1 MQTGFLGVGSAT
13 RARRAPLSSS
23 PGSSRRLTVS
33 LSLNSTRVGC
43 AAACACVRACVRAC
57 KVILDFLRFGHLLSF
72 PVRSLLTWSAHE
84 TGRGRYDGR
93 RSAELQHFCGLRS
106 QRRAGLC
113 EPMHRTLLAWN
124 KRWCTTQKQEDHVV
138 AWAIEIEP
146 SPGLMNKSP
155 CLQRQMQRPLGGLFP
170 GPGAFRRKELKFCW
184 RN

>member
-93 RSAELQHFCGLRS
+93 RSAELQHFCGLAVS
-106 QRRAGLC
+106 KAG
-113 EPMHRTLLAWN
+113 
-124 KRWCTTQKQEDHVV
+124 
-138 AWAIEIEP
+138 
-146 SPGLMNKSP
+146 GLMRTNAP
-155 CLQRQMQRPLGGLFP
+155 HPTCLEQEVVHHTETRGSCCGLGH
-170 GPGAFRRKELKFCW
+170 RD
-184 RN
+184 